1 MTILVLGD
9 SNTFGLELPD
19 LPPYLPNEWG
29 NECFDLSKGK
39 MVALAP
45 SEMAWP
51 ALLGKLRDESVVN
64 HSLVGGSNDRIFR
77 RAMAETIELK
87 YDLVICAWTT
97 LARFDIMFKQKE
109 LPVTINSPWI
119 FKNLPWLDD
128 YMKHHYDGLHV
139 FERAI
144 AQVIALQNHFKQLG
158 QRYLFVDSMPVWPHS
173 RNTQQIYLSLNN
185 LNANSDIHRLTD
197 QYYANIDRA
206 YYPGFPEKNLMTW
219 TRNIPKAPNGH
230 MSAAAHQL
238 VAERLHRYL
247 LEIGF

>member
-29 NECFDLSKGK
+29 NEYFDPTKGK
-39 MVALAP
+39 QITLDP
-45 SEMAWP
+45 SQMAWP
-51 ALLGKLRDESVVN
+51 ALLGQLRNETVVN

-77 RAMAETIELK
+77 RAMSETVEFK
-87 YDLVICAWTT
+87 YDLVICAWTA
-97 LARFDIMFKQKE
+97 LARFDIVFKQKE

-128 YMKHHYDGLHV
+128 YIKHHYNGLHV

-144 AQVIALQNHFKQLG
+144 AQVIALQNHFKQIR
-158 QRYLFVDSMPVWPHS
+158 QPYLFVDSMPVWPQP
-173 RNTQQIYLSLNN
+173 RNLLLNN
-185 LNANSDIHRLTD
+185 VNTDSSIHRLTD
-197 QYYANIDRA
+197 QYYANIDCA
-206 YYPGFPEKNLMTW
+206 GYPGFPTENLMSW

-247 LEIGF
+247 LEIGL